1 MGLNT
6 LGRLVVFSFFG
17 ESHGRL
23 VGSLI
28 QGFPAGL
35 RIDEERIRISLSRR
49 RGGYGSTARVEEDDF
64 EILAGVFNGFTTGAP
79 VLIVVWNRD
88 ADHGFYEKI
97 KNTPRPSHVDYPYR
111 VRYGGFNDY
120 RGGGFSSGRFTA
132 SWVAAGSL
140 AAQVLEKNGVRIY
153 AHVTRVGRAT
163 YTGEPGEEDLK
174 KVYES
179 PVRCVDPDAS
189 RMMMR
194 EIDEA
199 SCEGDSVGGVVECR
213 IYGVSPGIGDP
224 LVEGLDVE
232 LAKAVMAIPSVKGVE
247 FGKGFEASS
256 MRGSMFND
264 GFEIRNGRVEVTGSS
279 DGGVVG
285 GVSTGSVIVFRAAVK
300 PTPSIRRVQQT
311 VNLEEMRT
319 TSLSLSGGRF
329 DVCIAPRVV
338 PVVEAVA
345 AMVLIDHYARAGLV
359 RRVLKD

>member
-1 MGLNT
+1 
-6 LGRLVVFSFFG
+6 
-17 ESHGRL
+17 
-23 VGSLI
+23 
-28 QGFPAGL
+28 
-35 RIDEERIRISLSRR
+35 
-49 RGGYGSTARVEEDDF
+49 
-64 EILAGVFNGFTTGAP
+64 
-79 VLIVVWNRD
+79 
-88 ADHGFYEKI
+88 
-97 KNTPRPSHVDYPYR
+97 
-111 VRYGGFNDY
+111 
-120 RGGGFSSGRFTA
+120 
-132 SWVAAGSL
+132 
-140 AAQVLEKNGVRIY
+140 
-153 AHVTRVGRAT
+153 
-163 YTGEPGEEDLK
+163 
-174 KVYES
+174 
-179 PVRCVDPDAS
+179 
-189 RMMMR
+189 
-194 EIDEA
+194 
-199 SCEGDSVGGVVECR
+199 
-213 IYGVSPGIGDP
+213 
-224 LVEGLDVE
+224 
-232 LAKAVMAIPSVKGVE
+232 VMAIPSVKGVE

>member
-6 LGRLVVFSFFG
+6 LGRMIMFSFFG

-35 RIDEERIRISLSRR
+35 KVDEERIRLSLSRR
-49 RGGYGSTARVEEDDF
+49 RSGYGSTPRVEEDSF
-64 EILAGVFNGFTTGAP
+64 ELLTGVFKGFTTGAP
-79 VLIVVWNRD
+79 ILIVVWNRE
-88 ADHGFYEKI
+88 ADSGFYEAI
-97 KNTPRPSHVDYPYR
+97 RVTPRPSHVDYPYR
-111 VRYGGFNDY
+111 IRYGGFSDY

-140 AAQVLEKNGVRIY
+140 ATQVLERMNVRIY
-153 AHVTRVGRAT
+153 GHVTRIGRAE
-163 YTGEPGEEDLK
+163 YKGEPDEDALRK
-174 KVYES
+174 IYGS

-189 RMMMR
+189 RMMMQ
-194 EIDEA
+194 EIEEA
-199 SCEGDSVGGVVECR
+199 SKEGDSVGGVVECR
-213 IYGVSPGIGDP
+213 IHGVPPGVGDP

-232 LAKAVMAIPSVKGVE
+232 LARAVMAIPGVKGVE
-247 FGKGFEASS
+247 FGRGFESSS

-264 GFEIRNGRVEVTGSS
+264 ELTFRGEKVSLLRNS

-285 GVSTGSVIVFRAAVK
+285 GVSTGEPIVFRSVFK
-300 PTPSIRRVQQT
+300 PTPSVRRRQRT
-311 VNLEEMRT
+311 VNLEEKKNVE
-319 TSLSLSGGRF
+319 LSLEGGRF
-329 DVCIAPRVV
+329 DVCIAPRAV

-359 RRVLKD
+359 RRIVED